1 MPPVDELADRG
12 CAQRRDPVDAVGR
25 EVAVDA
31 GLRDHAAVP
40 HQHHPPDAEA
50 VADLAH
56 LAGQSHRVAGVAGE
70 GLDRDRTAI
79 AGAEEAVDDL
89 RAVAPAIP
97 RIAALRHGAGV
108 ALHVARGHVVED
120 EIVLSEM
127 APGELALDRAL
138 SRAQPVHGGVEF
150 VDADA
155 FDAEQGGEGG
165 CAGRSQL
172 ALDAQLGAGPDQA
185 GDDHGDDEGPA
196 AIGPVEDDAVEADV
210 AKGAENGADGAVR
223 PAGAQF
229 DVGVVGI
236 EGGSALEGAFE
247 GFDGVFREGGEVAQG
262 ALLGF
267 SVLPVG
273 LSEEVAAGVSG
284 PGWFRCAYRSA

>member
-1 MPPVDELADRG
+1 MRVCAIMPRSPTNTTRRMAKLSRTLRTWLARG
-12 CAQRRDPVDAVGR
+12 R
-25 EVAVDA
+25 
-31 GLRDHAAVP
+31 
-40 HQHHPPDAEA
+40 
-50 VADLAH
+50 
-56 LAGQSHRVAGVAGE
+56 RVAGVAGE

-185 GDDHGDDEGPA
+185 GDDHGDGRGPLRRS
-196 AIGPVEDDAVEADV
+196 GPVEDDAVEADV

-247 GFDGVFREGGEVAQG
+247 GFDGVFPGGRRGCTGCASWV
-262 ALLGF
+262 
-267 SVLPVG
+267 
-273 LSEEVAAGVSG
+273 
-284 PGWFRCAYRSA
+284 FRPASRTV